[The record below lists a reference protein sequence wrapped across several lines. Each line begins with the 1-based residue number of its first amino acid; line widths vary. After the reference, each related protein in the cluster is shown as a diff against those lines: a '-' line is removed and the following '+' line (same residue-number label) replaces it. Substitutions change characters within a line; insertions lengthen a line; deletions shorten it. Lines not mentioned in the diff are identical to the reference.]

1 MSDTARTGREPGGN
15 TPRWRPLVDEKLA
28 DQLLGRAQAEGAGLL
43 CPRGLPPGRHALAV
57 SALFHGDLG
66 G

>member
-1 MSDTARTGREPGGN
+1 MSDTEKMGRETGGN
-15 TPRWRPLVDEKLA
+15 TRRRPLVDEKLA

-43 CPRGLPPGRHALAV
+43 CPAGCPRPTRSGGEC
-57 SALFHGDLG
+57 LFHGDLG